1 MNRSP
6 AIAGVLSVVFPG
18 LGHFY
23 AGANH
28 RAIALGAVCV
38 ALLQAVNHTGGARLA
53 PALPAVWLFG
63 IVNAIRVTEESAR
76 AAAEGRP
83 AKVGIDR
90 EWAVAL
96 VAAGV
101 VCTFAVIP
109 GLEFATR
116 LWPLALVAI
125 GIQILRGQR
134 VFPPIEPDSAAPPP
148 PPPAG
153 GPAETE
159 TAEADSPVGAPSGLA
174 PAAEGAAPEGDSRK
188 DEAAPAAEGE
198 GK

>member
-6 AIAGVLSVVFPG
+6 AVAGVLSVVFPG

-28 RAIALGAVCV
+28 RAVALGAVCV
-38 ALLQAVNHTGGARLA
+38 AFLQAVNHTGGTLLML
-53 PALPAVWLFG
+53 ALPAVWLFG
-63 IVNAIRVTEESAR
+63 IVDAIRVTEETAR
-76 AAAEGRP
+76 AAAAGRP
-83 AKVGIDR
+83 AEVGIDR
-90 EWAVAL
+90 DWAVAL

-125 GIQILRGQR
+125 GIQILRGQPILPR
-134 VFPPIEPDSAAPPP
+134 GRADGAPPGETPPGETPPGETPPAPP

-153 GPAETE
+153 
-159 TAEADSPVGAPSGLA
+159 EADAPVGAPSDLA
-174 PAAEGAAPEGDSRK
+174 PSE
-188 DEAAPAAEGE
+188 PAAEGE

>member
-6 AIAGVLSVVFPG
+6 AVAGVLSVVFPG

-38 ALLQAVNHTGGARLA
+38 AFLQAVNHTGGTLLML
-53 PALPAVWLFG
+53 ALPAVWLFG
-63 IVNAIRVTEESAR
+63 IVDAIRVTEETAR
-76 AAAEGRP
+76 AAAAGRP
-83 AKVGIDR
+83 AEVGIDR
-90 EWAVAL
+90 DWAVAL

-101 VCTFAVIP
+101 VCTFAVVP

-125 GIQILRGQR
+125 GIQILRGQ
-134 VFPPIEPDSAAPPP
+134 PILPRGRADSAPPGETPPAPPP
-148 PPPAG
+148 PPV
-153 GPAETE
+153 E
-159 TAEADSPVGAPSGLA
+159 EADASVGAPSDLA
-174 PAAEGAAPEGDSRK
+174 PSE
-188 DEAAPAAEGE
+188 PAAEGE

>member
-28 RAIALGAVCV
+28 RAVALGAVCV
-38 ALLQAVNHTGGARLA
+38 ALLQAVNHTGGTLLML
-53 PALPAVWLFG
+53 ALPAAWLFG
-63 IVNAIRVTEESAR
+63 IVDAIRVAEETAR
-76 AAAEGRP
+76 AAAAGRP
-83 AKVGIDR
+83 PEVGIDR
-90 EWAVAL
+90 DWAVAL

-125 GIQILRGQR
+125 GIQILRGQPILPR
-134 VFPPIEPDSAAPPP
+134 GRSEAAAPGEPPPTPPP
-148 PPPAG
+148 PPPA
-153 GPAETE
+153 E
-159 TAEADSPVGAPSGLA
+159 EADAPVGAPSGLA
-174 PAAEGAAPEGDSRK
+174 PSEGGARAKTEAE
-188 DEAAPAAEGE
+188 PAAEGE
-198 GK
+198 GKE

>member
-28 RAIALGAVCV
+28 RAVALGAVCV
-38 ALLQAVNHTGGARLA
+38 AFLQAVNYTGGTLLMLA
-53 PALPAVWLFG
+53 IPAVWLFG
-63 IVNAIRVTEESAR
+63 IVDAIRAAEETAR
-76 AAAEGRP
+76 AAAAGRP
-83 AKVGIDR
+83 PEVGIDR
-90 EWAVAL
+90 DWAVAL

-116 LWPLALVAI
+116 LWPLALVAV
-125 GIQILRGQR
+125 GIQILRGQPILPR
-134 VFPPIEPDSAAPPP
+134 GRSEEAAPGDAPPPAPPP
-148 PPPAG
+148 PP
-153 GPAETE
+153 
-159 TAEADSPVGAPSGLA
+159 AEADAAVGTPSERGV
-174 PAAEGAAPEGDSRK
+174 PAK
-188 DEAAPAAEGE
+188 TEAQPTAEGE

>member
-28 RAIALGAVCV
+28 RAVALGAVCV
-38 ALLQAVNHTGGARLA
+38 AFLQAVNYTGGTLLMLA
-53 PALPAVWLFG
+53 IPAVWLFG
-63 IVNAIRVTEESAR
+63 IVDAIRAAEETAR
-76 AAAEGRP
+76 AAAAGRP
-83 AKVGIDR
+83 PEVGIDR
-90 EWAVAL
+90 DWAVAL

-116 LWPLALVAI
+116 LWPLALVAV
-125 GIQILRGQR
+125 GIQILRGQ
-134 VFPPIEPDSAAPPP
+134 PILPRGRAEGSAPPA
-148 PPPAG
+148 AG
-153 GPAETE
+153 EAEAEAPVGPVGPASDGGVPAKT
-159 TAEADSPVGAPSGLA
+159 GAPTAG
-174 PAAEGAAPEGDSRK
+174 
-188 DEAAPAAEGE
+188 EGE